1 MKAPTKTTFVA
12 FAAVLLTLFAAGGLV
27 GRALALP
34 LPAALVGLVLV
45 ALGLRVWVMLAALEE
60 PTESAV
66 HPTAPRA
73 ERREPLRATG

>member
-34 LPAALVGLVLV
+34 LPATLVGLGLVL
-45 ALGLRVWVMLAALEE
+45 LGLRVWVMLAALEE
-60 PTESAV
+60 PADASV
-66 HPTAPRA
+66 HPTGRRA
-73 ERREPLRATG
+73 AASEPLRATG